1 MDFGV
6 LGPVEVQVAG
16 EVANTGHAR
25 QRAVLAVL
33 LLDLGHVVPAETL
46 ISRVWG
52 DEPPASVRNG
62 LYGYVAKLRAIIVD
76 PADPKVPLYRSQ
88 GGYLLR
94 AEADQLDLHRFRRL
108 VTEAS
113 SALSDD
119 NRAAGLLR
127 EALALWRGP
136 ALAGLDSPWLNAMR
150 DTLELEREAAVLDL
164 NDIRLRQGE
173 HGTLVSELVGQAAA
187 RPADERLIGQL
198 MLALYRSGRQAAAL
212 RWFEQTRLRL
222 ADELGTDP
230 GPGLRLLHQRILRA
244 DPSLTVPEHATRDDQ
259 APQAALGELD
269 RQQPAGD
276 FSQHPRDPGPPA
288 MARTAAGIFV
298 GRLEELAALK
308 AAATAARAGQPAVVL
323 VEGEPG
329 SGKSALLSQFVSG
342 LTGAMVLRASGDEAE
357 RLLPYGI
364 VDQLTGS
371 ADYAGGLPGLLASDL
386 NDGVD
391 PLAVG
396 TDLVAWL
403 GRMSANQE
411 MVLGIID
418 DLQWADGPSAR
429 ALLFA
434 ARRLRAARVLVVVS
448 VRTGGLAGLGAGW
461 QRFLA
466 GDHRVVRVR
475 LGAFAPAE
483 VAQLGQALGRG
494 ELARPV
500 IKRLIAETGG
510 HPLYCRAVLEEPGAA
525 EQLGESSPVPRSLAG
540 VVLGR
545 VNALSPAAR
554 ELVTA
559 AAVLG
564 SRCRLAVAARL
575 AELADPVPALDEAV
589 AAGIVAE
596 QPDAAG
602 TGIAFTHALVR
613 RAIYGELS
621 LRRRRSLHRRAA
633 GLVDQGAALGHRV
646 AAAAGR
652 DDDLAAE
659 LEAAALEA
667 RRLGR
672 LAQSAAWLAQA
683 AEMSASKEA
692 ADRCLLDALETL
704 VSFGELADA
713 KILVTRIET
722 VRPSARRSWL
732 LGTLDL
738 CTGQVAA
745 AEARLTDAW
754 RTHEPDRD
762 AAVGCAAAT
771 RLTMLC
777 AFAGRMAEAIEWG
790 ERAVAS
796 AAATAAQRT
805 ALGML
810 AISLCFAGRIDE
822 AVSRLAVFGDAPAK
836 VAPEESDALVLRG
849 IVRSLADDMPGAA
862 ADLSVA
868 AARLRAGVPLRTA
881 SWCLL
886 FMAGAEYRT
895 GAWDDAV
902 LNAEMAVSLASDAD
916 RTWELSFAH
925 GLAAIVPA
933 HRGEWETAAAHVR
946 LAQEVA
952 HAAGN
957 TGAIASASVAQEYLA
972 MSQGDLEGVLM
983 AAAATR
989 ASVNGPF
996 YSLAVSYDWR
1006 LLELEALI
1014 HLGRLSGAETALARL
1029 EADLSR
1035 YGPSTARAAADRLRA
1050 ELALAAGRP
1059 AAAAAAMQDALR
1071 HAGDLQAPLLAA
1083 QLEITDA
1090 RRLRGA
1096 GQAAAAVARL
1106 TSARQRLSKLRAIPH
1121 LHACDHELAAARA
1134 AARSPGPHAKDLIDV

>member
-1 MDFGV
+1 MAG
-6 LGPVEVQVAG
+6 QVAD
-16 EVANTGHAR
+16 TGHAR

-33 LLDLGHVVPAETL
+33 LLDLGHVVLADTL

-52 DEPPASVRNG
+52 EEPPASVRNA
-62 LYGYVAKLRAIIVD
+62 LYGYVAKLRAVVAD
-76 PADPKVPLYRSQ
+76 PADPEVALCRRQ
-88 GGYLLR
+88 GGYLVR
-94 AEADQLDLHRFRRL
+94 AEAEQLDLHRFRRL

-113 SALSDD
+113 SASGDD

-127 EALALWRGP
+127 QALALWRGP

-150 DTLELEREAAVLDL
+150 DTLELERDAVVLDL

-173 HGTLVSELVGQAAA
+173 HGALVSELVGQTAA

-198 MLALYRSGRQAAAL
+198 MLALYRSGQQAEAL
-212 RWFEQTRLRL
+212 RWFEQTRHRL

-244 DPSLTVPEHATRDDQ
+244 DASLTVPERAT
-259 APQAALGELD
+259 
-269 RQQPAGD
+269 
-276 FSQHPRDPGPPA
+276 QHLPEPGPPA
-288 MARTAAGIFV
+288 MVAPAAEIFV
-298 GRLEELAALK
+298 GRLDELTALRAAV
-308 AAATAARAGQPAVVL
+308 TAARAGQPAVVL

-329 SGKSALLSQFVSG
+329 TGKSTLLSRFVSG
-342 LTGAMVLRASGDEAE
+342 LTGTIVLRASGDEAE

-371 ADYAGGLPGLLASDL
+371 ARDDGGLPGLLASDL

-403 GRMSANQE
+403 ERMSASHQ
-411 MVLGIID
+411 MVVGIID

-434 ARRLRAARVLVVVS
+434 ARRLRAARVLLVVS
-448 VRTGGLAGLGAGW
+448 VRSAGLVRLGQGW

-466 GDHRVVRVR
+466 GDHRVIRVR
-475 LGAFAPAE
+475 LGAFTPAE
-483 VAQLGQALGRG
+483 VAQLGEALGRG
-494 ELARPV
+494 ELPRPV
-500 IKRLIAETGG
+500 VRRLIAETGG
-510 HPLYCRAVLEEPGAA
+510 HPLYCRAVLEEAGAA
-525 EQLGESSPVPRSLAG
+525 DQLGGSPRVPRSLAG

-545 VNALSPAAR
+545 VSALSPAAR

-564 SRCRLAVAARL
+564 SRCGLAVAARL

-602 TGIAFTHALVR
+602 TGIAFTHSLVQ

-621 LRRRRSLHRRAA
+621 TRQRRGLHRRAA
-633 GLVDQGAALGHRV
+633 GLVDQGAVLGHRV

-667 RRLGR
+667 RRFGQ
-672 LAQSAAWLAQA
+672 LARAAAWLTQA
-683 AEMSASKEA
+683 ADMSTGQEA
-692 ADRCLLDALETL
+692 ADRRLLDALEIL

-713 KILVTRIET
+713 KILVTRIGT

-732 LGTLDL
+732 LGTLDFF
-738 CTGQVAA
+738 TGQVAA

-777 AFAGRMAEAIEWG
+777 VFAGRIGEAVEWG

-796 AAATAAQRT
+796 APTTAARRT

-810 AISLCFAGRIDE
+810 AVSLCFAGRMDK
-822 AVSRLAVFGDAPAK
+822 AVSRLAVFDDAPAD
-836 VAPEESDALVLRG
+836 VALEETDALVLRG
-849 IVRSLADDMPGAA
+849 IVRSLGDDMPGAA
-862 ADLSVA
+862 ADLSFA
-868 AARLRAGVPLRTA
+868 AGRLRAGVPLRSA

-886 FMAGAEYRT
+886 AMASAEYRS

-902 LNAEMAVSLASDAD
+902 LNAEMAVSLASEAD
-916 RTWELSFAH
+916 RIWELGFAH
-925 GLAAIVPA
+925 GLAAVVPA
-933 HRGEWETAAAHVR
+933 QRGEWDTAAAHVR
-946 LAQEVA
+946 RAQEAA
-952 HAAGN
+952 HAAGH
-957 TGAIASASVAQEYLA
+957 TGAIAAASAAQEYLA
-972 MSQGDLEGVLM
+972 MSQGDLEGVLV

-989 ASVNGPF
+989 ASVNSPF
-996 YSLAVSYDWR
+996 YSLAASYDWR

-1014 HLGRLSGAETALARL
+1014 RLGHLSRAESVLAEL
-1029 EADLSR
+1029 EANLSL
-1035 YGPSTARAAADRLRA
+1035 YGPRTARAAVARLRA

-1059 AAAAAAMQDALR
+1059 AAAAAAMEDAWQ
-1071 HAGDLQAPLLAA
+1071 HARELQEPLPAA

-1090 RRLRGA
+1090 RRLGGA
-1096 GQAAAAVARL
+1096 GQPAAAVTRL
-1106 TSARQRLSKLRAIPH
+1106 TSARQRLSKLRAIPC
-1121 LHACDHELAAARA
+1121 LDACDHELAVAMA

>member
-1 MDFGV
+1 VAG
-6 LGPVEVQVAG
+6 QVAD
-16 EVANTGHAR
+16 TGHAR

-33 LLDLGHVVPAETL
+33 LLDLGHVVLAETL

-52 DEPPASVRNG
+52 EEPPASVRNA
-62 LYGYVAKLRAIIVD
+62 LYGYVAKLRAVIAD
-76 PADPKVPLYRSQ
+76 PADPEVALSRRQ

-108 VTEAS
+108 VAEAS
-113 SALSDD
+113 SASVDD
-119 NRAAGLLR
+119 DRAAGLLR
-127 EALALWRGP
+127 QALALWRGP

-150 DTLELEREAAVLDL
+150 DTLELERDAVVLDL

-173 HGTLVSELVGQAAA
+173 HGALVSELVGQTAA

-198 MLALYRSGRQAAAL
+198 MLSLYRSGRQAEAL
-212 RWFEQTRLRL
+212 RWFEQTRHRL

-244 DPSLTVPEHATRDDQ
+244 DASLTVPE
-259 APQAALGELD
+259 PAA
-269 RQQPAGD
+269 
-276 FSQHPRDPGPPA
+276 QHLPDPGPPA
-288 MARTAAGIFV
+288 MVAPAAEIFV
-298 GRLEELAALK
+298 GRLEELTALRAAV
-308 AAATAARAGQPAVVL
+308 TAARAGQPAVVL
-323 VEGEPG
+323 VEGEAG
-329 SGKSALLSQFVSG
+329 TGKSTLLSRFVSG
-342 LTGAMVLRASGDEAE
+342 LPGTMVLRASGDEAE

-371 ADYAGGLPGLLASDL
+371 ARDDGGLPGLLASDL

-403 GRMSANQE
+403 ERMSASHQ

-434 ARRLRAARVLVVVS
+434 ARRLRAARVLLVVS
-448 VRTGGLAGLGAGW
+448 ARSAGLVRLGQGW

-466 GDHRVVRVR
+466 GDHRVIRVR
-475 LGAFAPAE
+475 LGAFTTAE

-494 ELARPV
+494 ELPRPV
-500 IKRLIAETGG
+500 VRRLIAETGG
-510 HPLYCRAVLEEPGAA
+510 HPLYCRAMLEEAGAA
-525 EQLGESSPVPRSLAG
+525 ELGEPPRVPRSLAG

-564 SRCRLAVAARL
+564 SRCGLAVAARL

-602 TGIAFTHALVR
+602 TGIAFTHSLVQ
-613 RAIYGELS
+613 RAVYGELS
-621 LRRRRSLHRRAA
+621 ARQRRGLHRRAA
-633 GLVDQGAALGHRV
+633 GLVDQGAVLGHRV

-667 RRLGR
+667 RRFGR
-672 LAQSAAWLAQA
+672 LAQAAAWLAQA
-683 AEMSASKEA
+683 ADMSTSQEA
-692 ADRCLLDALETL
+692 ADRRLLDALEIL

-713 KILVTRIET
+713 KILVTRIGT
-722 VRPSARRSWL
+722 VRPCARRSWL
-732 LGTLDL
+732 LGTLDFF
-738 CTGQVAA
+738 TGQVAA

-762 AAVGCAAAT
+762 AGVGCAAAT

-777 AFAGRMAEAIEWG
+777 VFAGRIGEAVEWG

-796 AAATAAQRT
+796 APTTAAHRT

-810 AISLCFAGRIDE
+810 AVSLCFAGRMDK
-822 AVSRLAVFGDAPAK
+822 AVSRLAVFDDAAAD
-836 VAPEESDALVLRG
+836 VALEETDALVLRG

-862 ADLSVA
+862 ADLSFA
-868 AARLRAGVPLRTA
+868 AGRLRAGVPLRSA

-886 FMAGAEYRT
+886 AMASAEYRS

-916 RTWELSFAH
+916 RIWELGFAH
-925 GLAAIVPA
+925 GLAAVVPA
-933 HRGEWETAAAHVR
+933 HRGEWDTAAAHVR
-946 LAQEVA
+946 LAQEAAQVA
-952 HAAGN
+952 GH
-957 TGAIASASVAQEYLA
+957 TGAVAAASAAQEYLA
-972 MSQGDLEGVLM
+972 MSQGDLEGVLV

-989 ASVNGPF
+989 ASVNSPF
-996 YSLAVSYDWR
+996 YSLAAGYDWR

-1014 HLGRLSGAETALARL
+1014 RLGRLSRAETVLAEL
-1029 EADLSR
+1029 EANLSL
-1035 YGPSTARAAADRLRA
+1035 YGPRSARAAVARLRA

-1059 AAAAAAMQDALR
+1059 AAAAAAMN
-1071 HAGDLQAPLLAA
+1071 LQEPLLAA

-1090 RRLRGA
+1090 RRLCGA
-1096 GQAAAAVARL
+1096 GQPAAAVTRL
-1106 TSARQRLSKLRAIPH
+1106 TSARQRLSKLRAIPD
-1121 LHACDHELAAARA
+1121 LDACEHELAAAM